1 MVELFELADLEL
13 AVEAV
18 DFDAVKAE
26 VTDALALLVIDST
39 VLVLSTTN

>member
-1 MVELFELADLEL
+1 MVEIFELADLDL

-18 DFDAVKAE
+18 DPDAVE
-26 VTDALALLVIDST
+26 VEVADALALLVIDST

>member
-18 DFDAVKAE
+18 DLDAVEAE
-26 VTDALALLVIDST
+26 VADALALLVTDST
-39 VLVLSTTN
+39 VLVLSTTI